1 MRLLLSIALFLLISF
16 AVIAQNKN
24 SEKDS
29 TVIKPNLKRYYEY
42 MQELSWP
49 DIVRPEN
56 FLNST
61 KFDTTQNGSI
71 WLRTRLA
78 ITNTLEQNNFE
89 FSSKLLQPYYNF
101 YMENKGIS
109 LFRRVL
115 GMAQL
120 GAVGYIAYRHIK
132 KYGLFHQP

>member
-1 MRLLLSIALFLLISF
+1 
-16 AVIAQNKN
+16 
-24 SEKDS
+24 
-29 TVIKPNLKRYYEY
+29 
-42 MQELSWP
+42 MQEMSWP

-61 KFDTTQNGSI
+61 EFDTTQNGSI

-78 ITNTLEQNNFE
+78 VTNNIEQNNFE
-89 FSSKLLQPYYNF
+89 SSSSIMQPYYNF
-101 YMENKGIS
+101 YMEGKGIS

-120 GAVGYIAYRHIK
+120 GAVGYLAYKHLK
-132 KYGLFHQP
+132 KYGLFH

>member
-1 MRLLLSIALFLLISF
+1 MRRLFFITFFLFISIA
-16 AVIAQNKN
+16 VVAQNID

-29 TVIKPNLKRYYEY
+29 TAIKTNLNRYFEY

-49 DIVRPEN
+49 HIVRPEN
-56 FLNST
+56 FLIFP

-78 ITNTLEQNNFE
+78 ITNSIEQNSYE
-89 FSSKLLQPYYNF
+89 SSSDLLQPYYNF
-101 YMENKGIS
+101 YKESKEIS
-109 LFRRVL
+109 LFRRML
-115 GMAQL
+115 GMAQI
-120 GAVGYIAYRHIK
+120 GAVGYLAYKHLK